1 MGLFNYIDTF
11 FFISLG
17 ITFILILLLVFH
29 FKQQIISLEHK
40 NDTMFEIIN
49 NIVKE
54 LTGLKNAFIQS
65 SLSHQHEI
73 INTSV
78 QCVPQKINVENKIVI
93 SDSDEDEDDDTSYTS
108 GQSETDSDA
117 ETDDDSGSDSD
128 SDDDNHHLVETRE
141 VMIENIDI
149 HEPLEES
156 SNEIKVINIELNNIV
171 DSMDNDSDIEEETDN
186 LEEENHIEDFVNT
199 ETIVVEKVD
208 PSENLGTT
216 ESTETLSTS
225 AENNKEVYRK
235 MTLQALKTLVIT
247 KGLSSDTSKMKKN
260 DLLKLLESEI

>member
-54 LTGLKNAFIQS
+54 LTALKTAFIQS
-65 SLSHQHEI
+65 SLSRENEF

-78 QCVPQKINVENKIVI
+78 RSVPQKISVENKIVI
-93 SDSDEDEDDDTSYTS
+93 SDSDDDDDDTSYTS
-108 GQSETDSDA
+108 GQSERDSDA
-117 ETDDDSGSDSD
+117 DSEDDSDSD
-128 SDDDNHHLVETRE
+128 SDVEEIETKE
-141 VMIENIDI
+141 IMIENIDI
-149 HEPLEES
+149 HEPREES
-156 SNEIKVINIELNNIV
+156 SNEIKIINIELSNID
-171 DSMDNDSDIEEETDN
+171 DSMGNGSDIEEENDN

-199 ETIVVEKVD
+199 ETIVVEKID
-208 PSENLGTT
+208 SENLGTT

-225 AENNKEVYRK
+225 ENNKEVYRK

>member
-17 ITFILILLLVFH
+17 ITFVLILLLVFH

-54 LTGLKNAFIQS
+54 LTALKGAFIHA
-65 SLSHQHEI
+65 SLPRDHEI

-78 QCVPQKINVENKIVI
+78 QSVAPKINVENKIII
-93 SDSDEDEDDDTSYTS
+93 SDSDDDDDDNTSYTS
-108 GQSETDSDA
+108 GQSETDSDD
-117 ETDDDSGSDSD
+117 ETDDDSDSENND
-128 SDDDNHHLVETRE
+128 E
-141 VMIENIDI
+141 ENIVVS
-149 HEPLEES
+149 EPIYNS
-156 SNEIKVINIELNNIV
+156 AKNEIKVINIELNNID
-171 DSMDNDSDIEEETDN
+171 DSIENGSEIEDETDN
-186 LEEENHIEDFVNT
+186 LEQENPIEDFVNN
-199 ETIVVEKVD
+199 ETIVVEKIEF
-208 PSENLGTT
+208 SENLGTT
-216 ESTETLSTS
+216 ETTETPSTNV
-225 AENNKEVYRK
+225 ENNKEVYRK
-235 MTLQALKTLVIT
+235 MSTQALKTLVIT

>member
-17 ITFILILLLVFH
+17 ITFVLILLLVFH

-54 LTGLKNAFIQS
+54 LTALKGAFIHA
-65 SLSHQHEI
+65 SLPRDHEI

-78 QCVPQKINVENKIVI
+78 QSVAPKINIENKIVI
-93 SDSDEDEDDDTSYTS
+93 SDSDDDDHDTNYTS
-108 GQSETDSDA
+108 GQSETDSDD
-117 ETDDDSGSDSD
+117 ESDDDSDSENND
-128 SDDDNHHLVETRE
+128 E
-141 VMIENIDI
+141 ENIVVS
-149 HEPLEES
+149 EPIYNS
-156 SNEIKVINIELNNIV
+156 AKNEIKVINIELSNID
-171 DSMDNDSDIEEETDN
+171 DSIENGSEIEDETDN
-186 LEEENHIEDFVNT
+186 LEQENPIEDFVNN
-199 ETIVVEKVD
+199 ETIVVEKIES
-208 PSENLGTT
+208 SENLGTT
-216 ESTETLSTS
+216 ETTETPSTNV
-225 AENNKEVYRK
+225 ENNKEVYRK
-235 MTLQALKTLVIT
+235 MSTQALKTLVIT

>member
-54 LTGLKNAFIQS
+54 LTALKSAFIHS
-65 SLSHQHEI
+65 SLSRENEI

-78 QCVPQKINVENKIVI
+78 QCIPQKINVENKIII
-93 SDSDEDEDDDTSYTS
+93 SDSDDDTSYTS
-108 GQSETDSDA
+108 GQSDTDSDA
-117 ETDDDSGSDSD
+117 ETDDDSDSEDD
-128 SDDDNHHLVETRE
+128 SEDEVVESKE
-141 VMIENIDI
+141 VVIEKIDI
-149 HEPLEES
+149 HEPHEES

-171 DSMDNDSDIEEETDN
+171 DSMDNGSDIEDETDN
-186 LEEENHIEDFVNT
+186 LEEENQMEDFVNT

-208 PSENLGTT
+208 SSENLGTT
-216 ESTETLSTS
+216 EPAETFSTS
-225 AENNKEVYRK
+225 ENNKEVYRK

-260 DLLKLLESEI
+260 DLLKLLESEV

>member
-54 LTGLKNAFIQS
+54 LTALKTAFIQT
-65 SLSHQHEI
+65 SLSRENEI
-73 INTSV
+73 INTSI
-78 QCVPQKINVENKIVI
+78 QSVPQKITVENKIVI
-93 SDSDEDEDDDTSYTS
+93 SDSDDDDDDDTSYTS

-117 ETDDDSGSDSD
+117 ESEDDSD
-128 SDDDNHHLVETRE
+128 SESDDEENVLEKE
-141 VMIENIDI
+141 VVVENIDI
-149 HEPLEES
+149 HEPREES
-156 SNEIKVINIELNNIV
+156 SNEIKVINIELSNID
-171 DSMDNDSDIEEETDN
+171 DSMGNGSDIEEENDN
-186 LEEENHIEDFVNT
+186 LEEEDHIEDFVNT
-199 ETIVVEKVD
+199 ETIVVEKID
-208 PSENLGTT
+208 SSENLGTT
-216 ESTETLSTS
+216 EPTETFSTS

-235 MTLQALKTLVIT
+235 MSLQALKTLVIT

>member
-54 LTGLKNAFIQS
+54 LTALKTAFIQS
-65 SLSHQHEI
+65 SLSRENEI

-78 QCVPQKINVENKIVI
+78 QCVPPKINVENKIVI
-93 SDSDEDEDDDTSYTS
+93 SDSDDDTSYTS

-117 ETDDDSGSDSD
+117 ETDDDDSD
-128 SDDDNHHLVETRE
+128 SDYESDDDVDRKEI
-141 VMIENIDI
+141 MIEKIDI
-149 HEPLEES
+149 HEPREES

-216 ESTETLSTS
+216 ESTETLSTN
-225 AENNKEVYRK
+225 ENNKEVYRK

>member
-29 FKQQIISLEHK
+29 FKQQIISLEDK

-54 LTGLKNAFIQS
+54 LTALKSAFIQS
-65 SLSHQHEI
+65 SLHRENEI

-78 QCVPQKINVENKIVI
+78 QSVPQKINVESKIVI
-93 SDSDEDEDDDTSYTS
+93 SDSDDDDDTSYTS
-108 GQSETDSDA
+108 GQSETDSDD
-117 ETDDDSGSDSD
+117 ESDNENDSD
-128 SDDDNHHLVETRE
+128 SDDEVEDE
-141 VMIENIDI
+141 KKEIIIENIDI
-149 HEPLEES
+149 HETREES
-156 SNEIKVINIELNNIV
+156 SNEIKVINIELNNID
-171 DSMDNDSDIEEETDN
+171 DSMNNGSDIDDETDN
-186 LEEENHIEDFVNT
+186 LEEENHIEDFVNN

-208 PSENLGTT
+208 SSENLGTT
-216 ESTETLSTS
+216 ESTEQLSTT
-225 AENNKEVYRK
+225 ENNKEVYRK
-235 MTLQALKTLVIT
+235 MSLQALKTFVIT

-260 DLLKLLESEI
+260 DLLKLLESEL

>member
-54 LTGLKNAFIQS
+54 LTALKGAFIHA
-65 SLSHQHEI
+65 SLPRDHEI

-78 QCVPQKINVENKIVI
+78 QSVAPKINVENKIII
-93 SDSDEDEDDDTSYTS
+93 SDSDDDDDNTSYTS
-108 GQSETDSDA
+108 GQSETGSDA
-117 ETDDDSGSDSD
+117 ETDDDDSD
-128 SDDDNHHLVETRE
+128 SDYESEDDVDRKEIM
-141 VMIENIDI
+141 VENIDI
-149 HEPLEES
+149 HEPREES
-156 SNEIKVINIELNNIV
+156 SNEIKIINIELSNID
-171 DSMDNDSDIEEETDN
+171 DSMGNGSDIEEENDN

-199 ETIVVEKVD
+199 ETIVVEKID
-208 PSENLGTT
+208 SENLGTT

-225 AENNKEVYRK
+225 ENNKEVYRK

>member
-54 LTGLKNAFIQS
+54 LTALKTAFIQT
-65 SLSHQHEI
+65 SLSRENEF
-73 INTSV
+73 INTSI
-78 QCVPQKINVENKIVI
+78 QSVPQKITVENKIVI
-93 SDSDEDEDDDTSYTS
+93 SDSDDDDDDTSYTS

-117 ETDDDSGSDSD
+117 ESEDDSD
-128 SDDDNHHLVETRE
+128 SESHDEENVLEKE
-141 VMIENIDI
+141 VVVENIDI
-149 HEPLEES
+149 HEPREES
-156 SNEIKVINIELNNIV
+156 SNEIKVINIELSNID
-171 DSMDNDSDIEEETDN
+171 DSMGNGSDIEEENDN
-186 LEEENHIEDFVNT
+186 LEEEDHIEDFVNT
-199 ETIVVEKVD
+199 ETIVVEKID
-208 PSENLGTT
+208 SSENLGTT
-216 ESTETLSTS
+216 ETTETPSTNV
-225 AENNKEVYRK
+225 ENNKEVYRK
-235 MTLQALKTLVIT
+235 MSTQALKTLVIT

>member
-54 LTGLKNAFIQS
+54 LTALKTAFIQT
-65 SLSHQHEI
+65 SLSRDNEF

-78 QCVPQKINVENKIVI
+78 QCVPPKINVENKIVI
-93 SDSDEDEDDDTSYTS
+93 SDSDDDDDDDTSYTS
-108 GQSETDSDA
+108 GQSETDSEA
-117 ETDDDSGSDSD
+117 DSLDESDSD
-128 SDDDNHHLVETRE
+128 SDVEDNVVERI
-141 VMIENIDI
+141 VAIENIDI
-149 HEPLEES
+149 HETTEEPS
-156 SNEIKVINIELNNIV
+156 SKANEIKVINIELNNID
-171 DSMDNDSDIEEETDN
+171 DSMNNGSDIEDETDN
-186 LEEENHIEDFVNT
+186 LEEENHIEDFVNS

-208 PSENLGTT
+208 SSENLGTT
-216 ESTETLSTS
+216 EPTETLSMT

-235 MTLQALKTLVIT
+235 MSLQALKTLVIT

-260 DLLKLLESEI
+260 DLLKLLESEV

>member
-54 LTGLKNAFIQS
+54 LTALKGAFIQS
-65 SLSHQHEI
+65 SLSRENEF

-78 QCVPQKINVENKIVI
+78 RSVPQKSVENKIVI
-93 SDSDEDEDDDTSYTS
+93 SDSDDDDDDTSYTS
-108 GQSETDSDA
+108 GQSERDSDA
-117 ETDDDSGSDSD
+117 DSDDDDDSD
-128 SDDDNHHLVETRE
+128 SDVEEIETKE
-141 VMIENIDI
+141 VIVENIDI
-149 HEPLEES
+149 HESREEP

-171 DSMDNDSDIEEETDN
+171 DSMENGSDIEDETDN

-199 ETIVVEKVD
+199 ETIVVEKID
-208 PSENLGTT
+208 SENLGTT

-225 AENNKEVYRK
+225 ENNKEVYRK

>member
-17 ITFILILLLVFH
+17 ITFVLILLLVFH

-54 LTGLKNAFIQS
+54 LTALKGAFIHA
-65 SLSHQHEI
+65 SLPRDHEI

-78 QCVPQKINVENKIVI
+78 QSVAPKINVENKIVI
-93 SDSDEDEDDDTSYTS
+93 SDSDHDDNDTTYTS
-108 GQSETDSDA
+108 GQSETDSDD
-117 ETDDDSGSDSD
+117 ETDDDNDSD
-128 SDDDNHHLVETRE
+128 NNDEEYIVESEPIDNSTK
-141 VMIENIDI
+141 
-149 HEPLEES
+149 
-156 SNEIKVINIELNNIV
+156 NEIKVINIELSNID
-171 DSMDNDSDIEEETDN
+171 DSIENGSEIEDETDN
-186 LEEENHIEDFVNT
+186 LEQENPIEDFVNN
-199 ETIVVEKVD
+199 ETIVVEKIES
-208 PSENLGTT
+208 SENLGTT
-216 ESTETLSTS
+216 EATETSSTNV
-225 AENNKEVYRK
+225 ENNKEVYRK
-235 MTLQALKTLVIT
+235 MSTHALKTLVIT

>member
-54 LTGLKNAFIQS
+54 LTALKGAFIQS
-65 SLSHQHEI
+65 SLSRENEY

-78 QCVPQKINVENKIVI
+78 QCVPPKINVEKKIVI
-93 SDSDEDEDDDTSYTS
+93 SDSDDDDDDTSYTS

-117 ETDDDSGSDSD
+117 ESEDDSDSD
-128 SDDDNHHLVETRE
+128 SDVEDIETKE
-141 VMIENIDI
+141 VIVENIDI
-149 HEPLEES
+149 HEPGEES
-156 SNEIKVINIELNNIV
+156 SNEIKVINIELSNID
-171 DSMDNDSDIEEETDN
+171 DSMENGSDIEEETDN

-199 ETIVVEKVD
+199 ETIVVEKIES
-208 PSENLGTT
+208 SENLGTT
-216 ESTETLSTS
+216 EPTETLSTT

-235 MTLQALKTLVIT
+235 MSLQALKTLVIT

>member
-54 LTGLKNAFIQS
+54 LTALKGAFIQS
-65 SLSHQHEI
+65 SLSRENEI

-78 QCVPQKINVENKIVI
+78 QCVPPKINVENKIVI
-93 SDSDEDEDDDTSYTS
+93 SDSDDYDDDTSYTS

-117 ETDDDSGSDSD
+117 ESEDDSD
-128 SDDDNHHLVETRE
+128 SEYDDEENVLEKE
-141 VMIENIDI
+141 VVIENIDI
-149 HEPLEES
+149 HEPREES
-156 SNEIKVINIELNNIV
+156 SNEIKVINIELSNID
-171 DSMDNDSDIEEETDN
+171 DSMENGSDIEDETDN

-199 ETIVVEKVD
+199 ETIVVEKIES
-208 PSENLGTT
+208 SENLGTT
-216 ESTETLSTS
+216 EPTETLSTT

-235 MTLQALKTLVIT
+235 MSLQALKTLVIT

-260 DLLKLLESEI
+260 DLLKLLESEM

>member
-17 ITFILILLLVFH
+17 ITFVLILLLVFH

-54 LTGLKNAFIQS
+54 LTALKTAFIQS
-65 SLSHQHEI
+65 SLSREHEI

-78 QCVPQKINVENKIVI
+78 QCIPQKINVENKIVI
-93 SDSDEDEDDDTSYTS
+93 SDSDDDTSYTS

-117 ETDDDSGSDSD
+117 ETDDDSGSGSD
-128 SDDDNHHLVETRE
+128 SDDDVHIVETKE

-149 HEPLEES
+149 HETREES

-171 DSMDNDSDIEEETDN
+171 DSMDNDSDIEDETDN
-186 LEEENHIEDFVNT
+186 LEEEDHIEDFVNT

>member
-54 LTGLKNAFIQS
+54 LTALKTAFIQT
-65 SLSHQHEI
+65 SLSRENEI

-78 QCVPQKINVENKIVI
+78 QCVPPKINVENKIVI
-93 SDSDEDEDDDTSYTS
+93 SDSDDDTSYTS

-117 ETDDDSGSDSD
+117 ESDDDSD
-128 SDDDNHHLVETRE
+128 SDYDSEDDVDRKEI
-141 VMIENIDI
+141 MIEKIDI
-149 HEPLEES
+149 HEPREEP

-216 ESTETLSTS
+216 ESTETLSTT

-235 MTLQALKTLVIT
+235 MSLQALKTLVIT

-260 DLLKLLESEI
+260 DLLKLLESEV

>member
-1 MGLFNYIDTF
+1 M
-11 FFISLG
+11 
-17 ITFILILLLVFH
+17 
-29 FKQQIISLEHK
+29 
-40 NDTMFEIIN
+40 
-49 NIVKE
+49 
-54 LTGLKNAFIQS
+54 KNAFIQS
-65 SLSHQHEI
+65 SLSREHEI

-93 SDSDEDEDDDTSYTS
+93 SDSDDDDTSYTS

-117 ETDDDSGSDSD
+117 ETDDDSGCDSD
-128 SDDDNHHLVETRE
+128 SDDDDDDVHVVETKE

-149 HEPLEES
+149 HETREES

-186 LEEENHIEDFVNT
+186 LEEDNHIEDFVNT

-216 ESTETLSTS
+216 ESTETLCTS